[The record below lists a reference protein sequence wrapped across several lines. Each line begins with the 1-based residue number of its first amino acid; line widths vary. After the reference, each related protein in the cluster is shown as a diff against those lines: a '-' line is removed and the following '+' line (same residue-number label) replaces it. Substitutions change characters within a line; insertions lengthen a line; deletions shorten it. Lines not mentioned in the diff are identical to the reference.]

1 MSWIIAKLTA
11 CLSKKQK
18 EFYCAGGSLLT
29 RTLLTMRCG
38 KVEKQTTAC
47 SNFSTSSITAFLLAC
62 TLLSSPVF
70 AASSAPFEA
79 KNTPIGDFASW
90 FSVHTGNTVVL
101 GHGVTGEVSFTAPD
115 LKDEDYPA
123 FFLSVLRAHGYELT
137 HDHGVFTIIADA
149 NKVETFEPS
158 QVKLYFFE
166 NVRNTK
172 VVDLISSMLAATQNQ
187 TLNNKA
193 IKNYKVEVLP
203 TTNSIIVTG
212 SENQLKH
219 IDVLIKGIDR
229 PQKQVFIEAVIT
241 ETELGDSQEIGVNMD
256 LALSEAGFVS
266 QPTAIKKAVDNLLF
280 YEGGDFNALIKAVS
294 KNQNTK
300 LLSRPN
306 MFIMDRERGYI
317 TVGQNVPFLT
327 SSEVTDGGNRV
338 QQIERKDVGVSLE
351 VVPHVI
357 GDHVVLQIMQK
368 SDSVT
373 DSSIASDIITNTR
386 TLQTVVKVKDRQ
398 TISLGGLISQEQR
411 DSVSGVPVLMDVP
424 LLGALF
430 RSEKTNTVDKELKVT
445 IRTTIL

>member
-1 MSWIIAKLTA
+1 M
-11 CLSKKQK
+11 
-18 EFYCAGGSLLT
+18 
-29 RTLLTMRCG
+29 
-38 KVEKQTTAC
+38 
-47 SNFSTSSITAFLLAC
+47 
-62 TLLSSPVF
+62 
-70 AASSAPFEA
+70 
-79 KNTPIGDFASW
+79 
-90 FSVHTGNTVVL
+90 
-101 GHGVTGEVSFTAPD
+101 
-115 LKDEDYPA
+115 
-123 FFLSVLRAHGYELT
+123 
-137 HDHGVFTIIADA
+137 
-149 NKVETFEPS
+149 
-158 QVKLYFFE
+158 
-166 NVRNTK
+166 
-172 VVDLISSMLAATQNQ
+172 
-187 TLNNKA
+187 
-193 IKNYKVEVLP
+193 
-203 TTNSIIVTG
+203 
-212 SENQLKH
+212 
-219 IDVLIKGIDR
+219 
-229 PQKQVFIEAVIT
+229 
-241 ETELGDSQEIGVNMD
+241 
-256 LALSEAGFVS
+256 
-266 QPTAIKKAVDNLLF
+266 
-280 YEGGDFNALIKAVS
+280 S

-445 IRTTIL
+445 IRTTVL

>member
-1 MSWIIAKLTA
+1 
-11 CLSKKQK
+11 
-18 EFYCAGGSLLT
+18 
-29 RTLLTMRCG
+29 
-38 KVEKQTTAC
+38 
-47 SNFSTSSITAFLLAC
+47 FSTSSITAFLLAC
-62 TLLSSPVF
+62 TLLGSPAF
-70 AASSAPFEA
+70 AATSAPFEA

-229 PQKQVFIEAVIT
+229 PQ
-241 ETELGDSQEIGVNMD
+241 EIGVNMD

-357 GDHVVLQIMQK
+357 GDHVVLQIVQK